1 MSDALYTL
9 PAALDLAVFV
19 ERDDAAFDAAG
30 PLPGWV
36 GEYVSGDRPVM
47 LPDAFVFL
55 ETFLEDAAEHWA
67 LRQPGSLRSGPWS
80 ERGADGVERT
90 FEAQAIYHAE
100 QRLLVIERLGADFEL
115 LRESL
120 QIARDAELRKQRVG
134 LLSAALLGQG
144 VAHKPAVA
152 VAESILLVE
161 ADGTYRDLGVSGGT
175 SEAQHLSDWLPP
187 AAVEA
192 LAQRL
197 TACVRERRH
206 QAVVCTVESETGKR
220 YFEARLLPF
229 ENQQALALVR
239 DVTRRVQAEAELERR
254 TLALRGLEQ
263 NLARLLDELDV
274 GALALDAD
282 ERCVFS
288 SVAAGRLLGASP
300 DELQGRPWPEV
311 FAASAVERR
320 ELLAWSRREQPA
332 RGRRPVNLS
341 SGLTID
347 LDLREDPLSPERR
360 LLFLYD
366 TTEVEALR
374 RRADES
380 ARFGEL
386 TGATAAMRDVYRLIE
401 DFAPMPTT
409 VLVEGETGVGKELV
423 ARALHQRSQR
433 AKAPFVA
440 VNCAGLPEALAA
452 GQLFGHRRGSFTGAI
467 QDQRGLFEA
476 ANGGTLFLDEI
487 GDLPAIVQTTLLRA
501 LQEREILRIG
511 ETTPR
516 KVDVRLL
523 TATHRDLE
531 TEVREGR
538 FRADLYYRIRVASIR
553 IPPLR
558 ERVADIPLLAG
569 QFLQEMASLTGK
581 PLVGFTPEALRQ
593 MAGHSWPGNVRELR
607 SAVEYAAIR
616 SRNAR
621 VGAEDLPPDLF
632 AAEPAPPVSGEE
644 DESARYRR
652 ALEEAG
658 GNRTQ
663 AARLLGVSR
672 ATFYRRLAQLG
683 LDGEQA

>member
-1 MSDALYTL
+1 MSDVLQAL
-9 PAALDLAVFV
+9 PAALDLAVFI
-19 ERDDAAFDAAG
+19 ERDDAAFDAGG
-30 PLPGWV
+30 PLPGWIS
-36 GEYVSGDRPVM
+36 EYVPDSRPVI
-47 LPDAFVFL
+47 LQEAFVFL
-55 ETFLEDAAEHWA
+55 ETFLEEAAEHWA

-80 ERGADGVERT
+80 ERGSDGVERS

-120 QIARDAELRKQRVG
+120 QAAREAELRKQRVG

-144 VAHKPAVA
+144 VAHRSGVA

-161 ADGTYRDLGVSGGT
+161 PDGRYRDLGVSGGD
-175 SEAQHLSDWLPP
+175 SEQQRLSDWLPP
-187 AAVEA
+187 SAVEA

-197 TACVRERRH
+197 TACVREQRH
-206 QAVVCTVESETGKR
+206 QAVACTVETDAGPR
-220 YFEARLLPF
+220 HFEARLLPF
-229 ENQQALALVR
+229 EGEQALALVR
-239 DVTRRVQAEAELERR
+239 DVTRRVQAETELARR
-254 TLALRGLEQ
+254 SQALRGLEQ
-263 NLARLLDELDV
+263 NLARLLDELEV
-274 GALALDAD
+274 GALAVDAED
-282 ERCVFS
+282 RCAFS
-288 SVAAGRLLGASP
+288 SVAAGRLLGAEP
-300 DELQGRPWPEV
+300 TKLQGRPWPEI
-311 FAASAVERR
+311 FAGSTVERR

-332 RGRRPVNLS
+332 RGRHAVKLP
-341 SGLTID
+341 SGLTLD
-347 LDLREDPLSPERR
+347 LDLREDPLSADRR

-374 RRADES
+374 RRADET

-386 TGATAAMRDVYRLIE
+386 TGATPAMRDVYRLIE

-440 VNCAGLPEALAA
+440 VNCAGLPESLAA

-487 GDLPAIVQTTLLRA
+487 GDLPGTVQTTLLRA

-516 KVDVRLL
+516 KVDVRVL
-523 TATHRDLE
+523 TATHRDLDV
-531 TEVREGR
+531 EVREGR

-553 IPPLR
+553 IPALR

-593 MAGHSWPGNVRELR
+593 MAGYSWPGNVRELR

-616 SRNAR
+616 TRSAR
-621 VGAEDLPPDLF
+621 VGAEDLPPELF
-632 AAEPAPPVSGEE
+632 SVESEPIVPSVE
-644 DESARYRR
+644 DESDRYRR
-652 ALEEAG
+652 ALEQAG

-683 LDGEQA
+683 FDGEQA